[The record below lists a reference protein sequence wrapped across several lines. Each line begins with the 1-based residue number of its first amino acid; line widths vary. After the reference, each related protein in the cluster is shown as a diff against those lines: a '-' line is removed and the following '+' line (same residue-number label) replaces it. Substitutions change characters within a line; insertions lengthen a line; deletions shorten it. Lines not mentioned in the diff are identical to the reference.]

1 MTTNILTYISNLYAG
16 KVIINRIYNYV
27 NDARYIMS
35 IGGCKKYL
43 INIPNIGKQYYTS
56 SQLVRLDNKAFCSSL
71 DELFSID
78 IDDITLDEYILIL
91 LKGKNEILKLYQAY
105 YNAEDKETYGGLYCL
120 TFTNPYINYVE
131 LNKNKIL
138 LRGSEIIS
146 LNNNVISFNARLV
159 ITNE

>member
-16 KVIINRIYNYV
+16 KVIINRIYNYI
-27 NDARYIMS
+27 DDSRYIMS

-43 INIPNIGKQYYTS
+43 INVPNIGKQYYTS
-56 SQLVRLDNKAFCSSL
+56 SQLVKLDKIAFCTSL
-71 DELFSID
+71 DELFAID
-78 IDDITLDEYILIL
+78 VNDITLDEYILLL
-91 LKGKNEILKLYQAY
+91 LKGKNEIVKLYQAY

-120 TFTNPYINYVE
+120 TFTNPYMGYVG

-146 LNNNVISFNARLV
+146 SNNNIVRFDSRLV